1 MDFEQWRADYDN
13 MTYEEQVKYHNE
25 IEANYPEQAH
35 YTYQNIIHLFNLM
48 KDDSRVLEFGTWKG
62 DMANRCFNDFPQ
74 KIKSWV
80 GIEICQA
87 AIEKTRC
94 LDPKFSYIFPS
105 RFDWFMEK
113 RPDADVIVATH
124 FIEHLKNDH
133 FDALAKYCQGVD
145 YILFEAPLSD
155 NGESWEGYHGT
166 HKLNYGWN
174 QVVEV
179 MGKNG
184 YELNATL
191 HDARLFKSK

>member
-1 MDFEQWRADYDN
+1 MDFEQWRADYDD
-13 MTYEEQVKYHNE
+13 MSYEDQVKYHNE

-35 YTYQNIIHLFNLM
+35 YTYQNITHLFNLL
-48 KDDSRVLEFGTWKG
+48 KDDSMILEFGTWKG
-62 DMANRCFNDFPQ
+62 DMANRCFVDYPQ

-80 GIEICQA
+80 GIEICEA

-94 LDPKFSYIFPS
+94 LNPKFSYIFPS

-113 RPDADVIVATH
+113 RPNADVIVATH

-145 YILFEAPLSD
+145 YILFEAPLSAD
-155 NGESWEGYHGT
+155 GESWEGYHGT

>member
-1 MDFEQWRADYDN
+1 MDFEQWRADYDK

-48 KDDSRVLEFGTWKG
+48 KDDSMVLEFGTWKG
-62 DMANRCFNDFPQ
+62 DMANRCFIDYPQ

-94 LDPKFSYIFPS
+94 LDPKFSYIFPK

-113 RPDADVIVATH
+113 RPKADVIVATH

-145 YILFEAPLSD
+145 YVLFEAPLSA
-155 NGESWEGYHGT
+155 NGESWENYHGT

-184 YELNATL
+184 FELNATL

>member
-1 MDFEQWRADYDN
+1 MDFEQWRADYDD
-13 MTYEEQVKYHNE
+13 MSYKDQVKYHNE

-35 YTYQNIIHLFNLM
+35 YTYQNITHLFNLL
-48 KDDSRVLEFGTWKG
+48 KDDSMILEFGTWKG
-62 DMANRCFNDFPQ
+62 DMANRCFVDYPQ

-80 GIEICQA
+80 GIEICEA

-94 LDPKFSYIFPS
+94 LNPKFSYIFPD
-105 RFDWFMEK
+105 RFDWFVGK
-113 RPDADVIVATH
+113 RPKADVIVATH

-133 FDALAKYCQGVD
+133 FDALGKYCQGVE
-145 YILFEAPLSD
+145 YILFEAPLSAD
-155 NGESWEGYHGT
+155 GESWEGYHGT